1 MRKIAIFI
9 FCVVFFIGCASK
21 KEIVLENLGYDSNL
35 VSLESID
42 TDIVQSIKHRFNI
55 NDLLEFEIILKS
67 DEELDVAYKVVWL
80 DEHGFELRNA
90 IDESYK
96 VLHLLPH
103 RQISISK
110 LAQDK
115 RAKSFK
121 IYLTTKG
128 L

>member
-1 MRKIAIFI
+1 
-9 FCVVFFIGCASK
+9 
-21 KEIVLENLGYDSNL
+21 
-35 VSLESID
+35 
-42 TDIVQSIKHRFNI
+42 FNI

-80 DEHGFELRNA
+80 DEQGFELRNA

-96 VLHLLPH
+96 VLRLLPY